1 MRKNYLFPTTFRK
14 IGWCLF
20 VPFAITSFICL
31 FDGSNEDW
39 LKVNALSV
47 IPWGIIKNSLF
58 DELSMIGLTVSLL
71 FIAFSKEKDEDEC
84 IANIRSNSL
93 IWATIT
99 AYSLLIVC
107 TMLIYDMQ
115 YLNFVFIDL
124 FMILFLFIIK
134 YNIELYK
141 FRRSNNDS
149 KVEGTYFPD
158 SMALMVCRL
167 TPMASANCCWVIC
180 LMALSTLN
188 VLVIE
193 NIRDIRKDCK

>member
-14 IGWCLF
+14 IGRCLF

-141 FRRSNNDS
+141 FRRSNND
-149 KVEGTYFPD
+149 
-158 SMALMVCRL
+158 
-167 TPMASANCCWVIC
+167 
-180 LMALSTLN
+180 
-188 VLVIE
+188 
-193 NIRDIRKDCK
+193 

>member
-14 IGWCLF
+14 IGCLF

-141 FRRSNNDS
+141 FRRSNND
-149 KVEGTYFPD
+149 
-158 SMALMVCRL
+158 
-167 TPMASANCCWVIC
+167 
-180 LMALSTLN
+180 
-188 VLVIE
+188 
-193 NIRDIRKDCK
+193 

>member
-1 MRKNYLFPTTFRK
+1 MHSIMRKNYLFPTTFRK

-107 TMLIYDMQ
+107 TMLTDG
-115 YLNFVFIDL
+115 FWE
-124 FMILFLFIIK
+124 
-134 YNIELYK
+134 NIEEEQMEACLQK
-141 FRRSNNDS
+141 
-149 KVEGTYFPD
+149 
-158 SMALMVCRL
+158 
-167 TPMASANCCWVIC
+167 SANPHEWLERMEKIVVKNGRGTNMDNYSAIVVF
-180 LMALSTLN
+180 AG
-188 VLVIE
+188 V
-193 NIRDIRKDCK
+193 

>member
-1 MRKNYLFPTTFRK
+1 MHSIMRKNYLFPTTFRK
-14 IGWCLF
+14 MGWCLF

-141 FRRSNNDS
+141 FRRSNND
-149 KVEGTYFPD
+149 
-158 SMALMVCRL
+158 
-167 TPMASANCCWVIC
+167 
-180 LMALSTLN
+180 
-188 VLVIE
+188 
-193 NIRDIRKDCK
+193 

>member
-124 FMILFLFIIK
+124 FMILFLVLRTLIWGDPVAGWP
-134 YNIELYK
+134 
-141 FRRSNNDS
+141 S
-149 KVEGTYFPD
+149 
-158 SMALMVCRL
+158 MVCVILFMGGIHLLGMGIMGEYLSKTYLESKHR
-167 TPMASANCCWVIC
+167 PIYIVRSASY
-180 LMALSTLN
+180 
-188 VLVIE
+188 E
-193 NIRDIRKDCK
+193 QE

>member
-14 IGWCLF
+14 IGSWLF

-141 FRRSNNDS
+141 FRRSNND
-149 KVEGTYFPD
+149 
-158 SMALMVCRL
+158 
-167 TPMASANCCWVIC
+167 
-180 LMALSTLN
+180 
-188 VLVIE
+188 
-193 NIRDIRKDCK
+193 

>member
-20 VPFAITSFICL
+20 VPFAITSFICLFDGSNEDWLKVNALSVIPWGIIKNSLFDELSMIGLTVSLAITSFICL

-141 FRRSNNDS
+141 FRRSNND
-149 KVEGTYFPD
+149 
-158 SMALMVCRL
+158 
-167 TPMASANCCWVIC
+167 
-180 LMALSTLN
+180 
-188 VLVIE
+188 
-193 NIRDIRKDCK
+193 

>member
-39 LKVNALSV
+39 LKVNAL
-47 IPWGIIKNSLF
+47 SLF

-141 FRRSNNDS
+141 FRRSNND
-149 KVEGTYFPD
+149 
-158 SMALMVCRL
+158 
-167 TPMASANCCWVIC
+167 
-180 LMALSTLN
+180 
-188 VLVIE
+188 
-193 NIRDIRKDCK
+193 

>member
-1 MRKNYLFPTTFRK
+1 MHSIMRKNYLFPTTFTK

-141 FRRSNNDS
+141 FRRSNND
-149 KVEGTYFPD
+149 
-158 SMALMVCRL
+158 
-167 TPMASANCCWVIC
+167 
-180 LMALSTLN
+180 
-188 VLVIE
+188 
-193 NIRDIRKDCK
+193 

>member
-14 IGWCLF
+14 IGLCLF

-107 TMLIYDMQ
+107 TMLI
-115 YLNFVFIDL
+115 
-124 FMILFLFIIK
+124 
-134 YNIELYK
+134 
-141 FRRSNNDS
+141 
-149 KVEGTYFPD
+149 
-158 SMALMVCRL
+158 
-167 TPMASANCCWVIC
+167 
-180 LMALSTLN
+180 LSL
-188 VLVIE
+188 IH
-193 NIRDIRKDCK
+193 I